1 MTLIRDTET
10 LSIFCK
16 PLHETE
22 FITVDTE
29 FMREKTYWPELCL
42 IQVAGPQSFA
52 AIDPQAEGIDLT
64 PLFELLNNANVT
76 KVFHAARQDLEIFL
90 HLMDEM
96 PKQVF
101 DTQIAA
107 MVCGF
112 GEAVGYDHLIAKLTK
127 VHLDKSPRFTD
138 WSIRPLSERQIKYAL
153 ADVTHLR
160 NAYEKLLLRLNK
172 ENRHSW
178 IAEEMAI
185 LTNPA
190 TYFTNPRQVYEK
202 IKGRGKNP
210 QSLAI
215 LRELAAWRE
224 YEAQRRNVPR
234 NRVIRDEALV
244 EISHQKPRSI
254 DTLSK
259 TRGLNTKIAQS
270 SIGKQLLIAINQG
283 VNVPKSDWP
292 KLQAKSTLPK
302 GTGPTTELL
311 KVLLKK
317 VTEETQ
323 VAGRLIAKASDIELI
338 AGFGDKADVSALKGW
353 RRQIFGID
361 ALKLREGKI
370 ALAIDNNKLITE
382 ERSTN

>member
-1 MTLIRDTET
+1 MTLINDTQSLAT
-10 LSIFCK
+10 FCK

-42 IQVAGPQSFA
+42 IQIAGPENFA
-52 AIDPQAEGIDLT
+52 AIDPRAAGIELA
-64 PLFELLNNANVT
+64 PLFELLTNANVT

-90 HLMDEM
+90 HLMGEM
-96 PKQVF
+96 PKQIF

-112 GEAVGYDHLIAKLTK
+112 GDAVGYDHLIAKLTK
-127 VHLDKSPRFTD
+127 VQLDKSPRFTD

-160 NAYEKLLLRLNK
+160 EAYKKLSFRLNK

-178 IAEEMAI
+178 ITEEMAL

-190 TYFTNPRQVYEK
+190 TYYTDPGKAYKK
-202 IKGRGKNP
+202 IKGRGKNLL
-210 QSLAI
+210 SLAI

-224 YEAQRRNVPR
+224 NEARRRNVPR
-234 NRVIRDEALV
+234 NRVIRDEVLV
-244 EISHQKPRSI
+244 EISHQKPHTT
-254 DTLSK
+254 DTLSR
-259 TRGLNTKIAQS
+259 TRGLNTKTAHG
-270 SIGKQLLIAINQG
+270 SIGKQILHAINKG
-283 VNVPKSDWP
+283 VNLPEADWP
-292 KLQAKSTLPK
+292 KLEAKPKLPK
-302 GTGPTTELL
+302 GIGPTTDLL

-323 VAGRLIAKASDIELI
+323 VAGRLIAKTSDIELI
-338 AGFGDKADVSALKGW
+338 AGFGDKADVLALSGW
-353 RRQIFGID
+353 RREIFGLD
-361 ALKLREGKI
+361 ALKLCEGKT

-382 ERSTN
+382 ER